1 MNNSKLELQP
11 YCRIRWCALFLACFT
26 VVGAQASC
34 ETNIT
39 EFLPAG
45 VFVGCGLG
53 GSCYNPK
60 GGGCGYSEAMPLEII
75 SATATLGAVVLP
87 NAIGNLAGSITT
99 RWKYHGTVTSAT
111 CAKLAPVK
119 QALLDPAK
127 VGGVLVSHRHPTT
140 HTSQYRL
147 EDFGCGNAETMSSA
161 CIRAVN
167 PSENTDSD
175 TWFNLG
181 APFNVPAGARPG
193 SFCWQTLGSQCNGQ
207 RHNEL
212 TGVKETHFIAEAM
225 QTMGIKFGNVSTSA
239 FDRCYNG
246 AKIISEVTGSAAAV
260 PKWEATAK
268 FYWTRNPWVE
278 EILDVY
284 VKTVDGPMRI
294 SAMGSDYNAKLDQ
307 QYGMLNT
314 FVDHVQASKEN
325 NLPSYINHHGWQAS
339 RAHGVNQERGVTN
352 IVLGMKDKVFESAVY
367 GKQRVYK
374 MGQLHANA
382 YQLAPSAW
390 TAAAA
395 CHTIE
400 MDYQEVAPANSLMEL
415 DANFDLKVT
424 EEEFRAKCPSAT
436 AIFTALDSEG
446 ATFAEDTQ
454 VCLSLGCTKSSGS
467 WGHASD
473 ADKNRICMVCDAQRK
488 PAPVKNNLEVSI
500 GLMEEIRVFASDASY
515 PWSHRKIVAI
525 TQELPKSADALHA
538 LYKPESTLVRLG
550 CDGTPQPTLVAKLT
564 DQSPMNEATFEA
576 LFAGLERYKR
586 KALFAAYSTKEC
598 PADWRGNYIQGDETS
613 LAPGLSY
620 DIGQSDSVYNF
631 NGAGVKNISDHWPA
645 PTLEIPAIVGRYFNG
660 KVRLAAELWAQNKL
674 TFDEVTRIFCAY
686 KAPVCDASSR
696 RSRSLL
702 FGAVP
707 AGADNS
713 DTSQCECA

>member
-1 MNNSKLELQP
+1 MSWIPPLNPEGGCTAPVSP
-11 YCRIRWCALFLACFT
+11 RPPSAGRCALFLACFT

-268 FYWTRNPWVE
+268 FYWCINNQTLTLTLNP
-278 EILDVY
+278 IPIP
-284 VKTVDGPMRI
+284 TP
-294 SAMGSDYNAKLDQ
+294 NP
-307 QYGMLNT
+307 N
-314 FVDHVQASKEN
+314 
-325 NLPSYINHHGWQAS
+325 P
-339 RAHGVNQERGVTN
+339 NQ
-352 IVLGMKDKVFESAVY
+352 D
-367 GKQRVYK
+367 
-374 MGQLHANA
+374 
-382 YQLAPSAW
+382 
-390 TAAAA
+390 
-395 CHTIE
+395 
-400 MDYQEVAPANSLMEL
+400 
-415 DANFDLKVT
+415 
-424 EEEFRAKCPSAT
+424 
-436 AIFTALDSEG
+436 
-446 ATFAEDTQ
+446 
-454 VCLSLGCTKSSGS
+454 
-467 WGHASD
+467 
-473 ADKNRICMVCDAQRK
+473 
-488 PAPVKNNLEVSI
+488 
-500 GLMEEIRVFASDASY
+500 
-515 PWSHRKIVAI
+515 
-525 TQELPKSADALHA
+525 
-538 LYKPESTLVRLG
+538 
-550 CDGTPQPTLVAKLT
+550 PQP
-564 DQSPMNEATFEA
+564 
-576 LFAGLERYKR
+576 
-586 KALFAAYSTKEC
+586 
-598 PADWRGNYIQGDETS
+598 
-613 LAPGLSY
+613 
-620 DIGQSDSVYNF
+620 
-631 NGAGVKNISDHWPA
+631 
-645 PTLEIPAIVGRYFNG
+645 VGGR
-660 KVRLAAELWAQNKL
+660 
-674 TFDEVTRIFCAY
+674 D
-686 KAPVCDASSR
+686 P
-696 RSRSLL
+696 
-702 FGAVP
+702 
-707 AGADNS
+707 
-713 DTSQCECA
+713 

>member
-1 MNNSKLELQP
+1 
-11 YCRIRWCALFLACFT
+11 
-26 VVGAQASC
+26 
-34 ETNIT
+34 
-39 EFLPAG
+39 
-45 VFVGCGLG
+45 
-53 GSCYNPK
+53 
-60 GGGCGYSEAMPLEII
+60 
-75 SATATLGAVVLP
+75 
-87 NAIGNLAGSITT
+87 
-99 RWKYHGTVTSAT
+99 
-111 CAKLAPVK
+111 
-119 QALLDPAK
+119 
-127 VGGVLVSHRHPTT
+127 
-140 HTSQYRL
+140 
-147 EDFGCGNAETMSSA
+147 
-161 CIRAVN
+161 
-167 PSENTDSD
+167 
-175 TWFNLG
+175 
-181 APFNVPAGARPG
+181 
-193 SFCWQTLGSQCNGQ
+193 
-207 RHNEL
+207 
-212 TGVKETHFIAEAM
+212 
-225 QTMGIKFGNVSTSA
+225 
-239 FDRCYNG
+239 
-246 AKIISEVTGSAAAV
+246 
-260 PKWEATAK
+260 
-268 FYWTRNPWVE
+268 
-278 EILDVY
+278 
-284 VKTVDGPMRI
+284 MRI

-325 NLPSYINHHGWQAS
+325 DLPSYINHHGWQAS

-352 IVLGMKDKVFESAVY
+352 IVLGMKDKQFESAVY

-620 DIGQSDSVYNF
+620 DIGQKDSVYNF
-631 NGAGVKNISDHWPA
+631 NGAG
-645 PTLEIPAIVGRYFNG
+645 
-660 KVRLAAELWAQNKL
+660 
-674 TFDEVTRIFCAY
+674 
-686 KAPVCDASSR
+686 
-696 RSRSLL
+696 
-702 FGAVP
+702 
-707 AGADNS
+707 
-713 DTSQCECA
+713 